1 MTNFPKILLLAM
13 VLGASSQAV
22 AQDVDNGA
30 QIYFD
35 YLCYSCHGYNGTNLS
50 VPLANG
56 LSGITANEDV
66 FIAFLRQ
73 RADLNPA
80 TATRAMPNYD
90 AAALSDEDAR
100 DLFAYIKTLRDIP
113 PEVSDDPLMQ
123 KVLDAAKADQP
134 SGE

>member
-1 MTNFPKILLLAM
+1 
-13 VLGASSQAV
+13 
-22 AQDVDNGA
+22 
-30 QIYFD
+30 
-35 YLCYSCHGYNGTNLS
+35 
-50 VPLANG
+50 
-56 LSGITANEDV
+56 
-66 FIAFLRQ
+66 
-73 RADLNPA
+73 
-80 TATRAMPNYD
+80 MPNYD